1 MKATYF
7 KSARQMRAWLAKNHA
22 SATELWAGF
31 HNKASPERGIT
42 YPEALD
48 EALCYGWIDGV
59 RGKVDHHRYLIR
71 FSPRKKRS
79 IWSRVNVGHVKR
91 LIREGRMCPAGLR
104 VYKLRT
110 QARTGIYSFE
120 SRPRRFPRKL
130 ELIFRAS
137 PKSWTHWTAQPPGYR
152 RSATWWVVSA
162 VREETRSR
170 RLAALILVSGE
181 GRRLALLS

>member
-1 MKATYF
+1 
-7 KSARQMRAWLAKNHA
+7 
-22 SATELWAGF
+22 
-31 HNKASPERGIT
+31 
-42 YPEALD
+42 
-48 EALCYGWIDGV
+48 
-59 RGKVDHHRYLIR
+59 
-71 FSPRKKRS
+71 
-79 IWSRVNVGHVKR
+79 
-91 LIREGRMCPAGLR
+91 MCPAGLR